1 MGKLYHDNY
10 ELPRNNR
17 FLVKFPEEFNI
28 PDWIVRTSTLPLEKR
43 NGEITVTLRTPILLD
58 TNKKNPYYCI
68 EDFDMAIELLNQ
80 SGNVMDRYKL
90 EGCKI
95 LGANNSKLDYENDDI
110 ISSVI
115 EISYEN
121 CTIEGNVIGFISK

>member
-1 MGKLYHDNY
+1 MEKLYRNSY

-28 PDWIVRTSTLPLEKR
+28 PEWIVRTSTLPLEKH
-43 NGEITVTLRTPILLD
+43 NGEITVTLGTPILLD
-58 TNKKNPYYCI
+58 TSKYYI
-68 EDFDMAIELLNQ
+68 EDFDMTIELLNQ
-80 SGNVMDRYKL
+80 IGNVMDRYKL

-95 LGANNSKLDYENDDI
+95 LGANNSKLDYSNMDSI
-110 ISSVI
+110 TSTI

-121 CTIEGNVIGFISK
+121 CIIEGNVIGFISI